1 MKMKSIASLLPFML
15 MGMSG
20 SDFPSESNGSKRE
33 RDEASLEAMVKE
45 YNLILKKQSKLSRAK
60 RDYIQ
65 KRINLLIEKGKLVRT
80 ESGEASFL
88 IFTAENK
95 EQSK

>member
-1 MKMKSIASLLPFML
+1 MKMKAMSSLLPIYL
-15 MGMSG
+15 AMSG
-20 SDFPSESNGSKRE
+20 MDVRL
-33 RDEASLEAMVKE
+33 EASLYAMVKE
-45 YNLILKKQSKLSRAK
+45 YNLIQKKQSKLSRAK
-60 RDYIQ
+60 RDYIE
-65 KRINLLIEKGKLVRT
+65 KRINLLIEEGRIVKT

>member
-1 MKMKSIASLLPFML
+1 MKMKAMASLLPL
-15 MGMSG
+15 YLAMSG
-20 SDFPSESNGSKRE
+20 MDYPAKDDSGKRM
-33 RDEASLEAMVKE
+33 RDEASLYAMVKE
-45 YNLILKKQSKLSRAK
+45 YNLIKKKQSKLSRAK
-60 RDYIQ
+60 RDYITQ
-65 KRINLLIEKGKLVRT
+65 RIDLLIEQGKLVRT